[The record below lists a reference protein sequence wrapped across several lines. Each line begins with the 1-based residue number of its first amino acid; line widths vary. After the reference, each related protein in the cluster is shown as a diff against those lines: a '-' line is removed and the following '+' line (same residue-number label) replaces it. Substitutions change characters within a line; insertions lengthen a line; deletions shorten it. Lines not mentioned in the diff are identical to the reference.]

1 MDSLYST
8 NSNTQISL
16 LVLCK
21 GKKIEK
27 KERYQKGEY
36 IKKREG
42 ERERERSKI
51 QTKLAL
57 FSCTKACPF
66 SFH

>member
-42 ERERERSKI
+42 ERERGREREREKQNSD
-51 QTKLAL
+51 
-57 FSCTKACPF
+57 
-66 SFH
+66 